1 MIADAYSDERFHVL
15 DLHHH
20 LGPDEGMLA
29 TDPRSTT
36 PVFPQR
42 IAIMDR
48 FGVDQAVL
56 MPPNSAS
63 GGPSMAPAND
73 QVAAAA
79 RRDPA
84 RFPAGVARID
94 LAEGLRAAQ
103 AELHRVV
110 GELGLRGAV
119 WHHRFQG
126 VFLDHPDMP
135 ALVRTCGELGIPAFI
150 HVIEGS
156 SLESPWRLE
165 RILEAVPDVAVVALD
180 AFSSWDRA
188 GEITAIA
195 ARHENLWCE
204 LGALSG
210 VAGNH
215 VERHVDTLGP
225 QRILLGTDLFMTGGR
240 SMTYQVPFA
249 VLEVVHLSLGAE
261 AKRAILYDNAAGL
274 LGLPTSAQVERAG
287 SK

>member
-1 MIADAYSDERFHVL
+1 VITDAHSDEQFRVL

-20 LGPDEGMLA
+20 LGPDEGARA

-36 PVFPQR
+36 AVFPER
-42 IAIMDR
+42 VAIMDR

-63 GGPSMAPAND
+63 GGPSMTPAND
-73 QVAAAA
+73 HVAAAV

-94 LAEGLRAAQ
+94 LAEGLTAAR
-103 AELHRVV
+103 AELHRAVS
-110 GELGLRGAV
+110 ELGLRGAV

-135 ALVRTCGELGIPAFI
+135 ELARICGMLGIPAFI

-165 RILEAVPDVAVVALD
+165 RIVDAAPDVAVVALD

-188 GEITAIA
+188 GEMTAIA
-195 ARHENLWCE
+195 GRHDNLWCE
-204 LGALSG
+204 LGALSA

-215 VERHVDTLGP
+215 VERYVESVGP
-225 QRILLGTDLFMTGGR
+225 ERLLLGTDLFMSGGR

-249 VLEVVHLSLGAE
+249 VLEVVHLNLDAS
-261 AKRAILYDNAAGL
+261 AKRAILYDNAARL
-274 LGLPTSAQVERAG
+274 LGLQPSTRLENAAPR
-287 SK
+287 

>member
-1 MIADAYSDERFHVL
+1 VIKDAHSDEQFPVL

-20 LGPDEGMLA
+20 LGPDECSLA
-29 TDPRSTT
+29 TDPTSSS
-36 PVFPQR
+36 PVFPER

-48 FGVDQAVL
+48 FGIDQAVL

-63 GGPSMAPAND
+63 GGPSMSLAND
-73 QVAAAA
+73 CVAAAV
-79 RRDPA
+79 RREPA

-94 LAEGLRAAQ
+94 LAEGLTAAKS
-103 AELHRVV
+103 ELHRAAE
-110 GELGLRGAV
+110 ELGLRGAV

-135 ALVRTCGELGIPAFI
+135 ELVRTCGTLGLPAFI

-165 RILEAVPDVAVVALD
+165 RILESVADGAVVALD

-195 ARHENLWCE
+195 GRHDNLWCE
-204 LGALSG
+204 LGALSA

-215 VERHVDTLGP
+215 VERYVETVGP
-225 QRILLGTDLFMTGGR
+225 ERLLLGTDLFMAGGR

-249 VLEVVHLSLGAE
+249 VLEVVHLNLGAA

-274 LGLPTSAQVERAG
+274 LGLPASTPLIEPTR
-287 SK
+287 

>member
-1 MIADAYSDERFHVL
+1 MIADAHSDEQFHVL

-20 LGPDEGMLA
+20 LGPDEGILA
-29 TDPRSTT
+29 TDPDSTS
-36 PVFPQR
+36 PVFPER

-56 MPPNSAS
+56 MPPNSAA
-63 GGPSMAPAND
+63 GGPSMARAND
-73 QVAAAA
+73 QVAAAV
-79 RRDPA
+79 RRDPG

-94 LAEGLRAAQ
+94 LAEGLAAAT
-103 AELHRVV
+103 AELHRAV

-135 ALVRTCGELGIPAFI
+135 ALVRTCGTLGIPAFI

-165 RILEAVPDVAVVALD
+165 RILESVPDVPVVALD

-195 ARHENLWCE
+195 GRHDNLWCE
-204 LGALSG
+204 LGALSA

-215 VERHVDTLGP
+215 VERYVETVGP
-225 QRILLGTDLFMTGGR
+225 QRLLLGTDLFMTGGR

-249 VLEVVHLSLGAE
+249 VLEVAHLDLGIA
-261 AKRAILYDNAAGL
+261 AKRAILYDNAADL
-274 LGLPTSAQVERAG
+274 LGLPASERLEKAG
-287 SK
+287 PR

>member
-1 MIADAYSDERFHVL
+1 VITDAHSDEQFRVL

-20 LGPDEGMLA
+20 LGPDEGILA
-29 TDPRSTT
+29 ADRSSMS
-36 PVFPQR
+36 PVFPER

-48 FGVDQAVL
+48 FGVDHAVL

-63 GGPSMAPAND
+63 GGLSMALAND
-73 QVAAAA
+73 QVAAAT

-94 LAEGLRAAQ
+94 LAEGLVAAQ
-103 AELHRVV
+103 AELHRAVD
-110 GELGLRGAV
+110 ELGLRGAV

-135 ALVRTCGELGIPAFI
+135 ELIRTCGMLRIPAFI

-165 RILEAVPDVAVVALD
+165 RILESVPDVPVVALD

-195 ARHENLWCE
+195 ARHENLWAE
-204 LGALSG
+204 LGALSA

-215 VERHVDTLGP
+215 VERYVDTLGP
-225 QRILLGTDLFMTGGR
+225 HRLLLGTDLFMTGGR

-249 VLEVVHLSLGAE
+249 VLEVVHLSLDAP

-274 LGLPTSAQVERAG
+274 LRLPTPAQVESAG
-287 SK
+287 PK